1 MSNPQQPPPPP
12 PGGQPVYGQGYPAP
26 PPRKR
31 KIWPWVLLGVIVLFF
46 GGCVAIFSTTAHEVS
61 KSEDKRTSAAA
72 AGSEVRDGKFA
83 FIVTSVDPAVAALG
97 DNEILRKTAQGEYV
111 VVHVDITNT
120 GDKAQSYFGDNQKLI
135 DDQGKQYSNDTAA
148 ELAVNTSLTA
158 EINPGNKLSV
168 SIPFDVPKGTIPA
181 AIELHDSAFSG
192 GARVALK

>member
-1 MSNPQQPPPPP
+1 M
-12 PGGQPVYGQGYPAP
+12 
-26 PPRKR
+26 
-31 KIWPWVLLGVIVLFF
+31 
-46 GGCVAIFSTTAHEVS
+46 
-61 KSEDKRTSAAA
+61 AA

-83 FIVTSVDPAVAALG
+83 FIVTAVDPAVATLG

-168 SIPFDVPKGTIPA
+168 SIPFDVPKGTVPA